1 MNPTT
6 ALQKNYRSS
15 LMETIITKNRAKTIT
30 LQKLAD
36 NVIFSWWIFY
46 LSSLFAVTLAL
57 AIVK

>member
-6 ALQKNYRSS
+6 ALQKNYRTSQ
-15 LMETIITKNRAKTIT
+15 METIITKKRTKTIT
-30 LQKLAD
+30 LQKIAN
-36 NVIFSWWIFY
+36 NVIFSWWIVY